1 MDVFH
6 FNSISFHSSLSCL
19 RFISN
24 RLVFISESFS
34 YAVWISTNLN
44 KKKYMWLKFQ
54 QNWMIEIILQFGPKN
69 IYTYLSL
76 ASCFSSSFWYLSG
89 CHFLL
94 SSRYRLLISPCV
106 APFFSSNTYND
117 QNDCTHCIWN
127 KNHVCEV
134 SQNAG
139 EYICNYMYY
148 RIQERQ
154 AQIR

>member
-1 MDVFH
+1 MFH
-6 FNSISFHSSLSCL
+6 LNSITFHSSLSCL
-19 RFISN
+19 RFITN

-127 KNHVCEV
+127 KNHVL
-134 SQNAG
+134 
-139 EYICNYMYY
+139 
-148 RIQERQ
+148 RERS
-154 AQIR
+154 IVTESLP